1 MATEPKNHEDL
12 LLNWHLNRLDE
23 EQRSWVAA
31 ELDRDETFRA
41 KSERLQRVLEP
52 LDDWRVAPGSAR
64 LADNVLT
71 AIENAKDVTSAVPP
85 APGGWTIP
93 WPFPRMREF
102 AAVAAC
108 LLLLLGVFVP
118 GLSELK
124 HRSQRAI
131 CSNNLRAI
139 FTGTAAYQ
147 HSYAGSLPF
156 AGSVAGAS
164 WLPGCR
170 DATSYASNS
179 RHPFL
184 LVKLNLGPKT
194 KDFICPSGTEAQA
207 MTDTD
212 VKALRDFRASRN
224 NSYDSLNLAS
234 SEPNL
239 RPPTALA
246 YLSDHNPLFVGGKFN
261 ASVDAETANSPAHR
275 GRGQTVLSLDGT
287 VEYTR
292 TPYYGAR
299 RDNLWL
305 MGTLRRYRGTETPTQ
320 RDDAFLVPG
329 YPVTDPL
336 VSKKLK
342 P

>member
-1 MATEPKNHEDL
+1 MGTEPRNHEDL
-12 LLNWHLNRLDE
+12 LLDWHLNRLDD
-23 EQRSWVAA
+23 EQRLWVAA
-31 ELDRDETFRA
+31 ELDRDETFRT

-64 LADNVLT
+64 LADSVLA
-71 AIENAKDVTSAVPP
+71 AIENTKEVAPVMASATR
-85 APGGWTIP
+85 GWTIP
-93 WPFPRMREF
+93 WPFPRMRGF

-118 GLSELK
+118 GISELK
-124 HRSQRAI
+124 HRSQRAM
-131 CSNNLRAI
+131 CSNNLRSI

-184 LVKLNLGPKT
+184 LVKLNLGPTT
-194 KDFICPSGTEAQA
+194 KDFICASVPEAQA
-207 MTDTD
+207 MTNTD
-212 VKALRDFRASRN
+212 VKVLQDFRVSRN
-224 NSYDSLNLAS
+224 VSYDSLNLAS
-234 SEPNL
+234 SNPNL
-239 RPPTALA
+239 RPPTAIA

-275 GRGQTVLSLDGT
+275 GRGQSVLSLDGT
-287 VEYTR
+287 VEYVR
-292 TPYYGAR
+292 TPYYGMR

-305 MGTLRRYRGTETPTQ
+305 MGTLRKYRGTESPTA
-320 RDDAFLVPG
+320 RDDAFLIPG
-329 YPVTDPL
+329 YPITDPL
-336 VSKKLK
+336 VCKKLK
-342 P
+342 R